1 MRTILVSAY
10 ACEPLKGSEQGVGWN
25 WVLQMAKKNN
35 LHVITR
41 ANNQVF
47 IEEHLPKELESNI
60 VFHYYDTPNLIKG
73 LKNKAKGL
81 YFYYFFWQ
89 LGILPLAYKIIK
101 RNNIDYTMHLTMGS
115 IWMPTFLY
123 FFKTNFIWG
132 PVGGG
137 EGVPRPFLSSF
148 PFKNRIIQNFRYCL
162 RTTSII
168 NPFIFFPSRKA
179 KIIIARTHNTKEY
192 IPRPFRNKTQV
203 FLETSME
210 NEIFNHMKKN
220 SPSEKVELIFT
231 GRLVPF
237 KNVITL
243 IKSLKYVEYDN
254 YHLTII
260 GSGSEKKKLET
271 ELFKMELLHKVTF
284 VKEVSRNEVIERL
297 SKSDIYVFPSLR
309 EGGSWALMEAMA
321 IGLPVICSKWSGME
335 IITDETSAIRL
346 PVTNPDEMI
355 KNMAKAIS
363 NLIENPTLRLNMGN
377 AGRERVKKVFNWG
390 VKGEFME
397 ELLAKLDK

>member
-1 MRTILVSAY
+1 
-10 ACEPLKGSEQGVGWN
+10 
-25 WVLQMAKKNN
+25 
-35 LHVITR
+35 
-41 ANNQVF
+41 
-47 IEEHLPKELESNI
+47 
-60 VFHYYDTPNLIKG
+60 
-73 LKNKAKGL
+73 
-81 YFYYFFWQ
+81 
-89 LGILPLAYKIIK
+89 
-101 RNNIDYTMHLTMGS
+101 
-115 IWMPTFLY
+115 
-123 FFKTNFIWG
+123 
-132 PVGGG
+132 
-137 EGVPRPFLSSF
+137 
-148 PFKNRIIQNFRYCL
+148 
-162 RTTSII
+162 
-168 NPFIFFPSRKA
+168 
-179 KIIIARTHNTKEY
+179 
-192 IPRPFRNKTQV
+192 
-203 FLETSME
+203 ME